1 MPKTP
6 AKKPTP
12 ATKPAAARTKPKP
25 VPPPVSAAPTEPSK
39 LLLVL
44 SRVKARIP
52 ALSDIQREAFHSLM
66 TDPRRADLGARTK
79 GGAVATDA
87 VAWIVQVDED
97 AREYPTL
104 FTFYAA
110 ERFAYF
116 VERTEALAQQLLT
129 ESSKRD
135 SKGTIKGTAAT
146 SSETAKLL
154 RNRVLRRLETYAG
167 DRVAEGDEI
176 KKARG
181 TIADDDATAGSIH
194 DLVKLARAWIARTT
208 PQSQVLATAAGLTAA
223 LCEEALRAGQALTGA
238 AADATEAGRAR
249 GTDSP
254 AVNVREG
261 GVLREMREAMLA
273 VDEAHEQHGAILRLT
288 PGPGTR
294 SVLGPRRAA
303 EKGPE
308 VAPTAAPPGG

>member
-1 MPKTP
+1 MPRTP
-6 AKKPTP
+6 AKKPI
-12 ATKPAAARTKPKP
+12 ATKPKP
-25 VPPPVSAAPTEPSK
+25 KPAPPPAAATATEPSK

-44 SRVKARIP
+44 SRIKARIP
-52 ALSDIQREAFHSLM
+52 ALSDLQRDAFHSLM
-66 TDPRRADLGARTK
+66 SDPQRAALGGRTK

-129 ESSKRD
+129 ESDKRGA
-135 SKGTIKGTAAT
+135 KGTIKGTAAT
-146 SSETAKLL
+146 ASETAKLL

-167 DRVAEGDEI
+167 DRDAEGNEI
-176 KKARG
+176 THARG
-181 TIADDDATAGSIH
+181 SIADDDATAGSIH
-194 DLVKLARAWIARTT
+194 DLVKLARAWMARTP
-208 PQSQVLATAAGLTAA
+208 PQSQVLASAAGLTPA

-238 AADATEAGRAR
+238 AADATETGRGR

-261 GVLREMREAMLA
+261 GVLREMREAMIA
-273 VDEAHEQHGAILRLT
+273 VEEAHEQHGAIRRLT

-294 SVLGPRRAA
+294 SVLGPKKVLKAKD
-303 EKGPE
+303 E
-308 VAPTAAPPGG
+308 PPIATPPAG